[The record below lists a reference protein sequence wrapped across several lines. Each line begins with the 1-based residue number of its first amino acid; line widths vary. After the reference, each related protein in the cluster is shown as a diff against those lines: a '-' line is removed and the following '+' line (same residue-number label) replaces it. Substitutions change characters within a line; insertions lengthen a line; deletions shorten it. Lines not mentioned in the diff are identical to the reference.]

1 MTVSI
6 ELECTPAFDF
16 DWEKTAKDVIACA
29 LDYEGCPYEADVN
42 LILTGASA
50 IQEIN
55 RDYRGIDRVTDV
67 LSFPLIAY
75 GRPGDFSHVEEEQLD
90 CFHPDTGE
98 LMLGDIILC
107 VDKVLEQAE
116 KYGHAVRREYAFLIA
131 HSMLHLFGYD
141 HMEEKERL
149 LMEERQR
156 GIMQKVNIPR

>member
-131 HSMLHLFGYD
+131 HSMLHLMGYD
-141 HMEEKERL
+141 HEEADRAADMERRQEEILSRL
-149 LMEERQR
+149 SIGR
-156 GIMQKVNIPR
+156 